1 MSKYITFK
9 TNPNEENFEKDLL
22 KAIENKQILLHIII
36 EEKNWKFHLGAYT
49 LSDWPQ
55 GTTHEDFYQ
64 YFERVYGLR
73 GDWAGLYRFYHARIL
88 PIMDID
94 VRIQPKGRIPFGVIV
109 IQHEE
114 MNKKIVDFLQR
125 NLGDEHKTLRP
136 WSSIGIGTKNY
147 LCKKLQDNYKDY
159 VRHIDSIKNIVYVMT
174 TITGKSDFLGG
185 HSKLS
190 ELIDTAEHFANG
202 DLVEP
207 HLWGNILSM
216 TNMKA
221 FYREVSEELG
231 IVSYPAGDIGDG
243 HCYHGRKTGHGEFIW
258 IRFIADCLPIKL
270 VISA

>member
-1 MSKYITFK
+1 MSKYTTFK
-9 TNPNEENFEKDLL
+9 TNPNEEKFEKDLL

-36 EEKNWKFHLGAYT
+36 EEKNWKFRLGAYT

-73 GDWAGLYRFYHARIL
+73 GDWEGLYRFYHSRIL

-94 VRIQPKGRIPFGVIV
+94 VRIQPKGRIPFGVIL

-147 LCKKLQDNYKDY
+147 LCKKLRDNYKDY

-231 IVSYPAGDIGDG
+231 IVPYPTGDIGDG
-243 HCYHGRKTGHGEFIW
+243 HCYHGRKTGYSEFIW
-258 IRFIADCLPIKL
+258 IRFIADSLPIKL